1 MPFKAKESGNY
12 ASPCI
17 IIIIIITTKSLHI
30 NQKSKII
37 PGNVKLRSSTNLFDV

>member
-12 ASPCI
+12 ASPC